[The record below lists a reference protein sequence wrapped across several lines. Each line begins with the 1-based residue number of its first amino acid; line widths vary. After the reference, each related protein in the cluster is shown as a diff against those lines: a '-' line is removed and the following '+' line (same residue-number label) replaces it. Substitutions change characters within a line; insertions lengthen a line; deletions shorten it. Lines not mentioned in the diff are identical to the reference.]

1 MMQDA
6 GYRLQDATCPY
17 ILQPISQPISQGVPM
32 SWEDDF
38 ARWQESVPPSIRND
52 PLWRAEYYRLALFL
66 YELVWDDIE
75 HIRRDLRGKEI
86 ARQLIRSAGSVTAN
100 LEEAFGRGIDSAD
113 GQRVLRIALGECRET
128 RGWYFRLRRLL
139 PQATLAAR
147 LDILT
152 RLIAM
157 LTAVHTTYRRKHR

>member
-1 MMQDA
+1 
-6 GYRLQDATCPY
+6 
-17 ILQPISQPISQGVPM
+17 M

-38 ARWQESVPPSIRND
+38 ARWQKSVPQAIRKD

-75 HIRRDLRGKEI
+75 HIWRDLRGKEI

-100 LEEAFGRGIDSAD
+100 LEEAFGRGIDSPD

-147 LDILT
+147 LDILS

-157 LTAVHTTYRRKHR
+157 LTAIHTTYRRKHR